1 MLTSRLIPC
10 LLIRNRQLVKT
21 TRFANPV
28 YVGDPLNAIR
38 IFNEKEVDELMVL
51 DIEASSGKRGPDYE
65 LLEELAGEC
74 FMPLAYGGGIQSVE
88 QAKRLFSLG
97 IEKICLQS
105 AVVTHPE
112 LITELAS
119 HFGSQSIVVV
129 VDVKRNWLGKPMLA
143 DKRIRCSWEE
153 HIQQVV
159 AQGAGEVVLQS
170 IDKDGTMSGL
180 DMTLLE
186 PAARLINVPLT
197 IMGGLS
203 SLDDY
208 RRAAQSGASGVAG
221 GAFFVFRGTHRAVLI
236 TYPTPEE
243 LQPYIK

>member
-10 LLIRNRQLVKT
+10 LLIKNGQLVKT

-38 IFNEKEVDELMVL
+38 IFNDKEVDELMVL
-51 DIEASSGKRGPDYE
+51 DIDATASGRGPDYE

-74 FMPLAYGGGIQSVE
+74 FMPLAYGGGIQSAA
-88 QAKRLFSLG
+88 QAQRLFSLG
-97 IEKICLQS
+97 IEKLCIQS
-105 AVVTHPE
+105 ALVTHPS
-112 LITELAS
+112 LLTELATQ
-119 HFGSQSIVVV
+119 FGRQSIVAVV
-129 VDVKRNWLGKPMLA
+129 NVKRNWLGKPVPA

-159 AQGAGEVVLQS
+159 ELGAGEVVLQS
-170 IDKDGTMSGL
+170 IEKDGTLSGL
-180 DMTLLE
+180 DFTLLE
-186 PAARLINVPLT
+186 TATRLINVPLT

-208 RRAAQSGASGVAG
+208 RRAAQSGASGIAG

-243 LQPYIK
+243 LKPFL